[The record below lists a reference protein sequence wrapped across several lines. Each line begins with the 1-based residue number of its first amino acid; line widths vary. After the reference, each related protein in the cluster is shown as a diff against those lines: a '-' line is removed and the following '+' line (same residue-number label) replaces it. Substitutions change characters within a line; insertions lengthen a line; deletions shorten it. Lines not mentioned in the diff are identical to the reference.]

1 MLLSLILFGA
11 LILAIVNQPSAPPEP
26 APPPIPNM
34 CRNCGRLED
43 FTDRNGHT
51 NTLMDNG
58 AWCVFCMLEA
68 EDRAIAYL
76 RR

>member
-1 MLLSLILFGA
+1 MLLSLIFGA
-11 LILAIVNQPSAPPEP
+11 LILIMANQSSAPPEP
-26 APPPIPNM
+26 APPSIPSV
-34 CRNCGRLED
+34 CRSCGRLED

-68 EDRAIAYL
+68 EDRALAYL